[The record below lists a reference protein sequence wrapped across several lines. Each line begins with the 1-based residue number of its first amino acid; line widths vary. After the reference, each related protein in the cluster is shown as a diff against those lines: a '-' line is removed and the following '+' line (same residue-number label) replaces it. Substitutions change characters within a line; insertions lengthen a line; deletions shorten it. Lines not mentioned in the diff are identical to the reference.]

1 MADHDSLA
9 AALVAALADLTVVEK
24 GRKVDFTTDSG
35 KRVHYDYADLPAVIT
50 LTRPVLAEHGVVALT
65 PVHAHGN
72 GLACTVTLL
81 HSSGDRMDFEPFPF
95 PHGKDAQ
102 ATGSMV
108 TYHRRYA
115 LVAAL
120 GMAAGDDDD
129 GAAAAPRQAEPVED
143 PAIPGLR
150 TSIEGAIGKLSDQ
163 QKADL
168 KVWMAAEDLPPVRRM
183 NAGQAD
189 RMLEHLMDLRTEP
202 TDAPTLPLEGTE

>member
-1 MADHDSLA
+1 MAEHDTLA

-24 GRKVDFTTDSG
+24 GRKVDFKTESG
-35 KRVHYDYADLPAVIT
+35 KRVHYDYADLPAVVT

-81 HSSGDRMDFEPFPF
+81 HTSGERLDFDPFPF

-115 LVAAL
+115 LCAAL
-120 GMAAGDDDD
+120 GIAAGDDDD
-129 GAAAAPRQAEPVED
+129 GAAAAPRQEVYED
-143 PAIPGLR
+143 PAAPGLR
-150 TSIEGAIGKLSDQ
+150 SALQGAIDKLDEGEKLAL
-163 QKADL
+163 KAYF
-168 KVWMAAEDLPPVRRM
+168 VEHELPPVRVM
-183 NAGQAD
+183 NAEQCTRVID
-189 RMLEHLMDLRTEP
+189 HLLAASP
-202 TDAPTLPLEGTE
+202 PAPPVEEGTE